1 MTQEDKDLLLQDLC
15 GRLSHGVKCKVWYND
30 KTLNIK
36 CTGIDFYTN
45 TVNLDIPGDD
55 NAKVY
60 VDNIKPYLF
69 PFSSMTEEQKIE
81 CFKGTDIELDEY
93 NEIWSTFPISNSD
106 IALTNLNNWLKVIN
120 WLNKNHFDYRDLIG
134 KGLAINCTNLNIY

>member
-1 MTQEDKDLLLQDLC
+1 MTQEDKELLLKDLC
-15 GRLSHGVKCKVWYND
+15 ARLPYGVKCKVWYND
-30 KTLNIK
+30 KTLDIK
-36 CTGIDFYTN
+36 STGIDFYTN

-69 PFSSMTEEQKIE
+69 PLSSMTEEQKIE

-120 WLNKNHFDYRDLIG
+120 WLNKNHFDYRGLIE
-134 KGLAINCTNLNIY
+134 KGLAIDCTNLNIY